1 LAERWLLWLEADS
14 GGALSPVSASV
25 LEAAIFLAGRGNVSA
40 ALLFDGKTK
49 PDDAFPDGALKG
61 LARLYLFLFKK
72 TRGLRSD
79 VSSWSLLE
87 AARLERP
94 AVILAGA
101 DEIGREAAPRVAAA
115 LGCGLTADC
124 TALGLEGGRLIQTRP
139 AYGGDVIASIMSKGP
154 GPQMATVGG
163 RVELPELTRE
173 EGRERLKAP
182 SAARNPERVI
192 LDAPLGDPRI
202 RVLKRELVKPDLSL
216 ETAKIVVAAGL
227 GVGGPEGA
235 AKAKDFAGKI
245 GAELGA
251 TRALVE
257 KGWLPPDRQIG
268 LSGRHVAPDLLIALG
283 VSGSTQFMAGIRGAK
298 RIVAV
303 NIDPEA
309 PILGAAETA
318 LCLDLEALWPALAKG
333 PPKPSEEGA

>member
-1 LAERWLLWLEADS
+1 
-14 GGALSPVSASV
+14 
-25 LEAAIFLAGRGNVSA
+25 LEAAIVLAGREKVSA

-49 PDDAFPDGALKG
+49 PDLSPFKG
-61 LARLYLFLFKK
+61 LARLYLFLFEK
-72 TRGLRSD
+72 TPGLRSD
-79 VSSWSLLE
+79 VSALSLLK
-87 AARLERP
+87 AARLEKP
-94 AVILAGA
+94 AFILAGA

-124 TALGLEGGRLIQTRP
+124 TALALEEGRLIQTRP
-139 AYGGDVIASIMSKGP
+139 AYGGDVIASIISKGP
-154 GPQMATVGG
+154 GPQMATLGG
-163 RVELPELTRE
+163 RVDLPENLRE
-173 EGRERLKAP
+173 EGQERLSLP
-182 SAARNPERVI
+182 SAARDPEFI
-192 LDAPLGDPRI
+192 NLAAPAGDPRI
-202 RVLKRELVKPDLSL
+202 RVLKREPLEPDLSL
-216 ETAKIVVAAGL
+216 ETAKIVVVAGL

-235 AKAKDFAGKI
+235 AKAKDLAQKL

-268 LSGRHVAPDLLIALG
+268 LSGRHVAPDLLITLG

-318 LCLDLEALWPALAKG
+318 LCLDLEALWPALAKSL
-333 PPKPSEEGA
+333 PKPRQEGA